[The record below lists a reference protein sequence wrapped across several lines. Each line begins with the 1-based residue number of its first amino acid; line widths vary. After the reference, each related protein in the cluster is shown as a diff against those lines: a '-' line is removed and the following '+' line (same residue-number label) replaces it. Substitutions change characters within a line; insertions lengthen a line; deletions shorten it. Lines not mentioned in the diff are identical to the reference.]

1 MVKNVKESAIE
12 DYLVDKCKKLGIP
25 VRKVIW
31 SGRRN
36 APDRLLMVNGGIWV
50 ETKRPDKSYKLT
62 PGQVREH
69 EVMRNAGMVVYCA
82 YNKEDVDNIFNSI
95 GE

>member
-36 APDRLLMVNGGIWV
+36 APDRLLMVNGGVWV
-50 ETKRPDKSYKLT
+50 ETKRPDKNYKLT

-82 YNKEDVDNIFNSI
+82 YNKDDVDNIFNSI